1 VVEVSRTDCLTP
13 TTLKVKKFRK
23 RFFYRLPVDSV
34 KMAWQV
40 EKGDA
45 TIKMEAVSDLLPVSA
60 WKQRNMGVAL
70 RYDVF

>member
-1 VVEVSRTDCLTP
+1 VIEVSRTDCLAP

-23 RFFYRLPVDSV
+23 RFFYRLPLDSV

-45 TIKMEAVSDLLPVSA
+45 TIKMEAVSD
-60 WKQRNMGVAL
+60 
-70 RYDVF
+70 